1 MSASE
6 QVQPPTDPAALL
18 AGIREETRFELKLL
32 HERVNTLL
40 AAEAFL
46 TIAYTATMN
55 SRGAWAAVVAP
66 VLAVL
71 GLLLAGLAWPGIRT
85 TADLVMQ
92 WTYQVG
98 DLIERYPQARPAWST
113 GPDARRARETGQR
126 RSLLLFRFA
135 APTFVCVWIIL
146 LFCSLVL
153 RS

>member
-1 MSASE
+1 M
-6 QVQPPTDPAALL
+6 L
-18 AGIREETRFELKLL
+18 AGIREETRVELQLL

-55 SRGAWAAVVAP
+55 SKGTWAAFVAP

-71 GLLLAGLAWPGIRT
+71 GLLLAALAWPGVSM
-85 TADLVMQ
+85 TAHLVMR

-98 DLIERYPQARPAWST
+98 DLIQRHPEAQTVRSGAQ
-113 GPDARRARETGQR
+113 GDRRTREASQR

-135 APTFVCVWIIL
+135 PPIFLGVWVIVLI
-146 LFCSLVL
+146 CSLVL

>member
-1 MSASE
+1 MS
-6 QVQPPTDPAALL
+6 PPPFDPASQLV
-18 AGIREETRFELKLL
+18 GIREETRFELNLL

-55 SRGAWAAVVAP
+55 SPGTWAAVVAP

-71 GLLLAGLAWPGIRT
+71 GLLLAALAWPGVTT
-85 TADLVMQ
+85 TARLVMK

-98 DLIERYPQARPAWST
+98 DLLEQHPQAAVPWSD
-113 GPDARRARETGQR
+113 GHEDRRTRETGQR

-135 APTFVCVWIIL
+135 PPTFLGVWVIL
-146 LFCSLVL
+146 LICSLVL
-153 RS
+153 RG

>member
-1 MSASE
+1 MVSNAP
-6 QVQPPTDPAALL
+6 VDPAVLL
-18 AGIREETRFELKLL
+18 EGIRDETRFELQLL

-55 SRGAWAAVVAP
+55 SKGTWAAIVAP

-71 GLLLAGLAWPGIRT
+71 GLLLAGLAWPGVRT
-85 TADLVMQ
+85 TANLVMQ

-98 DLIERYPQARPAWST
+98 DLIQRYPQARPAWSA
-113 GPDARRARETGQR
+113 GQEDRQARETGQR

-135 APTFVCVWIIL
+135 PPTFLGVWLVL
-146 LFCSLVL
+146 LICSLAL